1 MMEKRKR
8 VLVKFS
14 GEALAG
20 NNGFGIDKNYN
31 LALSCLDESV
41 KEGDD
46 LAINIIVK
54 MAKNSFYEAQ
64 EYLGLMYY
72 EGYGVEEDIEEAFH
86 WFKSAAKQ
94 RT

>member
-1 MMEKRKR
+1 MFHKNMLFLVTKRIK
-8 VLVKFS
+8 
-14 GEALAG
+14 
-20 NNGFGIDKNYN
+20 GFGVPYALVIDKNYN

-64 EYLGLMYY
+64 NVQIHDFDNAPKVTFDYQGEQY
-72 EGYGVEEDIEEAFH
+72 
-86 WFKSAAKQ
+86 
-94 RT
+94 